1 MSQKRLKRKKIK
13 KKLFTK
19 NRLVIL
25 NEDTF
30 EEIFSLRLTLM
41 NVFVVATLGAIVIIF
56 VTTFIIAF
64 TPLREFIPGY
74 ASTKLKKDATELAL
88 KSDSLTKRMQEND
101 AYIKSIKKILTGE
114 LDYAKFNKDSI
125 LANSSTVEA
134 VDEKKMLPDEEELKL
149 REEVAREDKYNL
161 FEKAK
166 PNVTMVFFSPV
177 KGLITEKFSAK
188 EKHYAVDIALA
199 KNTPIK
205 AILSGKVI
213 FADWTPSTGNVIIIR
228 HNNGFISAYKHAAS
242 LTKSQGDAVR
252 TGEVIALAGST
263 GQESTGI
270 HLHFELW
277 KDGYPIDPTLFIN
290 FE

>member
-1 MSQKRLKRKKIK
+1 MSEKRLKRKIIK

-41 NVFVVATLGAIVIIF
+41 NVFVVATIGAFLIIF
-56 VTTFIIAF
+56 VTTYIIAF
-64 TPLREFIPGY
+64 TPLREYIPGY

-88 KSDSLTKRMQEND
+88 KSDSLNQALKKNE
-101 AYIKSIKKILTGE
+101 AYIESIKKVLTGDLE
-114 LDYAKFNKDSI
+114 YAKFNKDSI
-125 LANSSTVEA
+125 LASVSESIS
-134 VDEKKMLPDEEELKL
+134 EEELKPTKSDL
-149 REEVAREDKYNL
+149 KFREAVDREDKYNL

-166 PNVTMVFFSPV
+166 PKVSTVLFPPV
-177 KGLITEKFSAK
+177 KGMITEKFNPK
-188 EKHYAVDIALA
+188 DKHYAVDIALA

-205 AILSGKVI
+205 SILSGRVI
-213 FADWTPSTGNVIIIR
+213 FADWTPNTGNVVIIR
-228 HNNGFISAYKHAAS
+228 HNSGFISIYKHAAS
-242 LTKSQGDAVR
+242 VTVSQGDIVR

-263 GQESTGI
+263 GQESTGV

-277 KDGYPIDPTLFIN
+277 KDGYPIDPSIFIE

>member
-1 MSQKRLKRKKIK
+1 MSQKRIFRQFLKQ
-13 KKLFTK
+13 KLLTK

-41 NVFVVATLGAIVIIF
+41 NVFVVATIGTGLIIF
-56 VTTFIIAF
+56 ITTYIIAF

-74 ASTKLKKDATELAL
+74 SSSKLKKEATELAL
-88 KSDSLTKRMQEND
+88 KSDSLALAIKKND
-101 AYIKSIKKILTGE
+101 AYLASIKKILTGDLE
-114 LDYAKFNKDSI
+114 FAKFNKDSI
-125 LANSSTVEA
+125 LAADA
-134 VDEKKMLPDEEELKL
+134 VDVSNIDMSPKEADLRL
-149 REEVAREDKYNL
+149 REQVAQEDKYNI

-166 PNVTMVFFSPV
+166 SKASLVLFPPA
-177 KGLITEKFSAK
+177 KGSITQKYNTK
-188 EKHYAVDIALA
+188 TKHFAVDLALA

-205 AILSGKVI
+205 AIIGGTVLFS
-213 FADWTPSTGNVIIIR
+213 DWTPNSGNVIILR
-228 HNNGFISAYKHAAS
+228 HNNGFISAYKNTAT
-242 LTKSQGDAVR
+242 LTKNLGDVVK
-252 TGEVIALAGST
+252 TGEVIALAGLS

-277 KDGYPIDPTLFIN
+277 KDGYSIDPTQFID